1 MQIIVTDKNKHK
13 HEISFIEGDLVKDL
27 IEEIL
32 VFDNVDFALCGGC
45 CCCATCHVYTEGK
58 YPPMN
63 TEEKLVLNAEGEG
76 VKDNSRLSCQLT
88 LEANN
93 DGDEFIIV

>member
-1 MQIIVTDKNKHK
+1 MKIIVTDKNKHK

-27 IEEIL
+27 IE
-32 VFDNVDFALCGGC
+32 DNIDEVDFALCGGC
-45 CCCATCHVYTEGK
+45 CCCATCHVHAEGK

-63 TEEKLVLNAEGEG
+63 TEEKLVLNAEGENI
-76 VKDNSRLSCQLT
+76 KDNSRLSCCLT
-88 LEANN
+88 LEAIN